1 MDSIFLRGKLCLH
14 PHLLSPGC
22 WVTHLSTAVAW
33 REKNSKH
40 FVSCKYFCL
49 ILGLLKSRISKK
61 SLEGLGRKLDFKLF
75 SLRPPGCASSELA
88 IFQEENIPS
97 KFSTFSTFYKFLIFL
112 INLLP
117 LGNKHGNFF
126 WIRSVQNGPNLI
138 KLDQIRFFSPIK
150 KCYYKKLSH
159 LQNG

>member
-49 ILGLLKSRISKK
+49 ILGLLKSRISPSDIKSERSHNEITIKLPNFLFKDVPMPIPRKK
-61 SLEGLGRKLDFKLF
+61 RSSKKPLPLSLSQKVWL
-75 SLRPPGCASSELA
+75 
-88 IFQEENIPS
+88 IFFLVEIA
-97 KFSTFSTFYKFLIFL
+97 TFSKVKLHHMLIRFLNLRNVLCFVYIHGGIFL
-112 INLLP
+112 L
-117 LGNKHGNFF
+117 
-126 WIRSVQNGPNLI
+126 RSKMLI
-138 KLDQIRFFSPIK
+138 
-150 KCYYKKLSH
+150 
-159 LQNG
+159 